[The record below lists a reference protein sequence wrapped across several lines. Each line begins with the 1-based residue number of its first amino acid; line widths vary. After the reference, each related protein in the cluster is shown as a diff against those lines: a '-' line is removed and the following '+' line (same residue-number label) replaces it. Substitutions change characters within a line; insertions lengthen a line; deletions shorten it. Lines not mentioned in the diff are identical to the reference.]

1 MFHIVVHSTHKTHH
15 ILDYINF
22 MPNIWALK
30 NSKGVLLH
38 SYPIDVLEKFSFQSH
53 VCHSIWIGLV
63 HSSYNVQ
70 GSVRL
75 RNDACKY
82 KRIIFYLAKERTV
95 SVPWADRERTGSVPC
110 AYRECSGSGRCAY
123 RERTVSVTGADRVRT
138 VSVPGADRVRIVSG
152 PWAYRERTG
161 SGPCAYRKCSGSGS
175 CAYRERTVSV
185 PGAYRVRTVSVPG
198 ADRVRIVSGPWA
210 DRERTVCVPTKRP
223 ALLLIADKSLARP
236 GRKQANVSVRMTWI
250 SFGALPC
257 RKRNLMTAHVSML
270 LKSRTSLICFRACFL
285 PVRAKDLSAP
295 RYTSVILYSV
305 QSVVSS
311 WMRETWQS

>member
-152 PWAYRERTG
+152 PWA
-161 SGPCAYRKCSGSGS
+161 
-175 CAYRERTVSV
+175 
-185 PGAYRVRTVSVPG
+185 
-198 ADRVRIVSGPWA
+198 